1 MSLLSKSIV
10 SRVEIRRAGLAAA
23 LALGVFASP
32 LLAMDD
38 QKGKPDTVPM
48 TPVKAPADAEKK
60 DKPKA
65 PSKTLKVGDAA
76 PELKVDKWVKGD
88 EVKSFESGKV
98 YAVEFWA
105 TWCPPCVKSIPHL
118 TKLQKKHKDDGLTII
133 GVAASERQK
142 AQGQD
147 TRLANLENFVK
158 GKGDQMNY
166 AVAYDSDREMA
177 NDWMRAAGQTGIP
190 TVFIVGGDGKVAWI
204 GYPMDDEFDTQVQS
218 AIDAA
223 KKLNEKD
230 KKDKPATEPKK
241 DGAPA
246 AEPSSA
252 PAEPTKK
259 K

>member
-1 MSLLSKSIV
+1 MLNGSSLARTRLNLLAS
-10 SRVEIRRAGLAAA
+10 GLVAA
-23 LALGVFASP
+23 LAIGAGTSP
-32 LLAMDD
+32 LLALDD
-38 QKGKPDTVPM
+38 PKGQPASTPM
-48 TPVKAPADAEKK
+48 TPLKAPADAEKK

-142 AQGQD
+142 AKGQD
-147 TRLANLENFVK
+147 TRLDNLQNFVK

-223 KKLNEKD
+223 KKMNDKD
-230 KKDKPATEPKK
+230 KKDKPAVDPKK
-241 DGAPA
+241 DAAPA
-246 AEPSSA
+246 EQPASA

>member
-1 MSLLSKSIV
+1 MSYVFKSMFSRSNLLASGLTAAIA
-10 SRVEIRRAGLAAA
+10 IGAGTA
-23 LALGVFASP
+23 P
-32 LLAMDD
+32 LLAMADP
-38 QKGKPDTVPM
+38 KGQPASAPA
-48 TPVKAPADAEKK
+48 TPTKAPADSEKK
-60 DKPKA
+60 KEKPA
-65 PSKTLKVGDAA
+65 ATLKVGDAA
-76 PELKVDKWVKGD
+76 PEIKIDKWVKGD

-118 TKLQKKHKDDGLTII
+118 TDLQKKHKDDGLTII

-142 AQGQD
+142 AKGQD

-177 NDWMRAAGQTGIP
+177 TDWMRAAGQTGIP

-204 GYPMDDEFDTQVQS
+204 GYPMDDEFDTQVQT
-218 AIDAA
+218 AVDAA
-223 KKLNEKD
+223 KKMSDKD
-230 KKDKPATEPKK
+230 KKKKDEPKK

-246 AEPSSA
+246 AQPAST
-252 PAEPTKK
+252 PAEPTKRK
-259 K
+259 